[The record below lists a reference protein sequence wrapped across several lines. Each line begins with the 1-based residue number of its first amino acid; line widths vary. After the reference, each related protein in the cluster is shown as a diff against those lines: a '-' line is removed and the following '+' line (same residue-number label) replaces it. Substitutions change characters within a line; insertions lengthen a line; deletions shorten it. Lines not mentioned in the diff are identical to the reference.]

1 MPAPSWYKEADAA
14 APSWYTP
21 PGSAP
26 PASAGSAPAP
36 AAAPAKPEPSRLDK
50 AIDGMLG
57 FAAAGPE
64 TAAHMVSGMV
74 AKPASDLAMIATGI
88 PELMKPP
95 EQATT
100 RPLEIRDAVRRGL
113 TYEPRSRGGQL
124 ASQYNP
130 LALVGKGLGWA
141 GKKANEFIA
150 PPGSSLPRRMVGSA
164 AEELTGDAAAFLG
177 ARFGAPAMEAAGEGA
192 QAFGRRAMK
201 SAIGPTREEQMVK
214 PWQTRSVADIAAD
227 EMINRGLTVRAKNV
241 GKLERASDKLTDAVD
256 RAVARAPKTIDR
268 VAMAQGIEDSLA
280 KFRSTIKA
288 SDSFAQIQKVWDY
301 WLDIEHPDM
310 GVMRDIP
317 IQMAQKIKRDESAQL
332 KQEYGKNGTP
342 EVEAR
347 KDVVR
352 RLKEEIE
359 KALPEVKPLNA
370 ENSRILKTLPLIER
384 RTLREANRN
393 PISLALKASDPVHFA
408 AWVAKHSAHFQ
419 SIIAQM
425 VDTAG
430 AGMKQAAPLM
440 PLAGAATMGQQQMQP
455 PPKIPR
461 NAAQ

>member
-1 MPAPSWYKEADAA
+1 
-14 APSWYTP
+14 
-21 PGSAP
+21 
-26 PASAGSAPAP
+26 
-36 AAAPAKPEPSRLDK
+36 
-50 AIDGMLG
+50 
-57 FAAAGPE
+57 
-64 TAAHMVSGMV
+64 MVSGMV

-130 LALVGKGLGWA
+130 LALVGKGFDWLG
-141 GKKANEFIA
+141 GKAEGMIA
-150 PPGSSLPRRMVGSA
+150 PPGAGLPRKMAGSA
-164 AEELTGDAAAFLG
+164 IHEGINAIPALAGVKGGPAAA
-177 ARFGAPAMEAAGEGA
+177 EAAGEA
-192 QAFGRRAMK
+192 TQAAARATMK
-201 SAIGPTREEQMVK
+201 SAIGPTREAQTVK
-214 PWQTRSVADIAAD
+214 PGQTRSAADIAVD
-227 EMINRGLTVRAKNV
+227 EMLNRGLTVSEKSV
-241 GKLERASDKLTDAVD
+241 GKLEQASDKLTDAVD
-256 RAVARAPKTIDR
+256 RAVARSPKTIDR
-268 VAMAQGIEDSLA
+268 VAVAQGIGDSLA
-280 KFRSTIKA
+280 KFRNTINA
-288 SDSFAQIQKVWDY
+288 SDSFAQIQKVWDN
-301 WLDIEHPDM
+301 WLDINHPSM

-332 KQEYGKNGTP
+332 KQEYGKKGTP
-342 EVEAR
+342 DVEAR

-359 KALPEVKPLNA
+359 KALPEVKPMNA

-384 RTLREANRN
+384 RTLMEANRN
-393 PISLALKASDPVHFA
+393 PIGLALKASDPVHFA

-430 AGMKQAAPLM
+430 AGMKQAAPIM
-440 PLAGAATMGQQQMQP
+440 PLAGAETMGQQQMQP
-455 PPKIPR
+455 PPKFPR